1 MLKFGSLLILTA
13 LAASTLA
20 LAFPHTQDDFF
31 RETFDNK
38 YFAVVFFDAKRNQ
51 FGKKLVDR
59 LLNDLVLA
67 DVIKEHD
74 VKLAQADL
82 SEITMLREHYDIT
95 GSFAFF
101 FYINNQLQRFDGFSE
116 LAEDFL
122 GQKLLYADLLEDT
135 TKFIKGRLGRINAPL
150 RSMEEFQQTLKTHK
164 IIGVYLGK
172 TQGFFFDQFTEFAGR
187 HQAFNFFHA
196 ANHFVADQIYQ
207 GAVGLPRPQEQDL
220 FAIVRDKSLLDEIDT
235 KQLVSI
241 DAHRLLEDYTTF
253 FEYERFPKL
262 RDLSHGNDI
271 FFRLYNANQ
280 KLVVYLYNNE
290 TALEELNQFKK
301 AVYLLPRIFMF
312 AHANT
317 QEPGF
322 GSFMQMFIQAGQN
335 PTENKVYIFH
345 GMGGKLYAE
354 VVPASIHAE
363 KIVEAVGRYFQHH
376 RGLFSKGER
385 ALVGDSDQESDQDG
399 DQGTPANAEAEL
411 VYSEL

>member
-1 MLKFGSLLILTA
+1 MLRFGSLLILTA
-13 LAASTLA
+13 LAASALA

-38 YFAVVFFDAKRNQ
+38 YFAVAFFDAKRNQ

-67 DVIKEHD
+67 DVIKKLD

-101 FYINNQLQRFDGFSE
+101 FYINNQLQRFDGFGE

-122 GQKLLYADLLEDT
+122 NQKLLYADLLEET
-135 TKFIKGRLGRINAPL
+135 TKFLKGRLERVNAPL
-150 RSMEEFQQTLKTHK
+150 RSMEEFHQTLTAHK

-172 TQGFFFDQFTEFAGR
+172 TQGFFFEQYAEFAAK
-187 HQAFNFFHA
+187 HLSFNFFYA
-196 ANHFVADQIYQ
+196 ANNFVADQIYQ
-207 GAVGLPRPQEQDL
+207 AAVNLPRPQEQDL
-220 FAIVRDKSLLDEIDT
+220 FTIIRDKSLLDEIDT
-235 KQLVSI
+235 KPLVSM

-253 FEYERFPKL
+253 FEYEQFPKL
-262 RDLSHGNDI
+262 RDVTHGNDI

-280 KLVVYLYNNE
+280 KLVLYLYNNQ
-290 TALEELNQFKK
+290 TSMDELNQFKK

-322 GSFMQMFIQAGQN
+322 GAFMQMFIQAGQN
-335 PTENKVYIFH
+335 PVENKVYIFH
-345 GMGGKLYAE
+345 GMAGKLFAE
-354 VVPASIHAE
+354 VVPASIQAD

-385 ALVGDSDQESDQDG
+385 ALVGDSDQDREQQSDSDS
-399 DQGTPANAEAEL
+399 PATEEPEL